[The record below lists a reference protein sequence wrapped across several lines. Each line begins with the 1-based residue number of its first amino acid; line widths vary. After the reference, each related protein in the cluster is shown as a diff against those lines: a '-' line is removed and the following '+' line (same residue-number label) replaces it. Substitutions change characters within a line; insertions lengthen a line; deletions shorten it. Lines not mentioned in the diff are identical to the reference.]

1 MTLPHPR
8 TDRRASI
15 KSPSSTAIAMR
26 HECIPCRGSTPAAVP
41 VILNAG
47 RMTHGAWAGGWCE
60 ENEGVVH
67 RQQFLLNEST
77 TLTSRS
83 ARLVVL
89 SMLVVS
95 VGLLIPG
102 LLAPVLTIRG
112 VLTREGIAQLAP
124 QLLERGLSDDTMNVL
139 KSVMNPAIVA
149 FVEGTGGDLRKS
161 VLDKL
166 TPQITASLE
175 KNVGE
180 VVVYEQ
186 TRSIVGSV
194 RRLYEVG
201 SPMPATLILL
211 FSVIVPLLK
220 AGLVA
225 WAVFVASSQHR
236 RRMLAFVETIAK
248 WSMADVFVVA
258 LFIAF
263 LAAQASAAPAQGPN
277 AAPPLIAFSA
287 HFGAG
292 FYWFAAYCLFS
303 LASQQM
309 TVRLAKAPAVS
320 GVTPEFRRD

>member
-1 MTLPHPR
+1 MN
-8 TDRRASI
+8 ASLN
-15 KSPSSTAIAMR
+15 A
-26 HECIPCRGSTPAAVP
+26 STPLAP
-41 VILNAG
+41 
-47 RMTHGAWAGGWCE
+47 
-60 ENEGVVH
+60 
-67 RQQFLLNEST
+67 
-77 TLTSRS
+77 RS

-124 QLLERGLSDDTMNVL
+124 QMLERGLSDDTMNVL
-139 KSVMNPAIVA
+139 KSVMNPTIVA
-149 FVEGTGGDLRKS
+149 FIEGTGGDLRKS

-175 KNVGE
+175 KNIGE

-201 SPMPATLILL
+201 SPVPATLILL
-211 FSVIVPLLK
+211 FSVIVPLFK
-220 AGLVA
+220 AGLVT
-225 WAVFVASSQHR
+225 WAVFMPGDR
-236 RRMLAFVETIAK
+236 RRQRTLAFVETIAK

-263 LAAQASAAPAQGPN
+263 LAARASVTPTQGPG
-277 AAPPLIAFSA
+277 AVPALIAFSA

-303 LASQQM
+303 LGSQQITARLSRTSM
-309 TVRLAKAPAVS
+309 TRA
-320 GVTPEFRRD
+320 

>member
-1 MTLPHPR
+1 
-8 TDRRASI
+8 
-15 KSPSSTAIAMR
+15 MR

-47 RMTHGAWAGGWCE
+47 RMTHGACAGGSCE

-95 VGLLIPG
+95 IGLLIPG
-102 LLAPVLTIRG
+102 LFAPVLTIRG
-112 VLTREGIAQLAP
+112 VLTREGIARLAP
-124 QLLERGLSDDTMNVL
+124 QILEGGLTDDTMNVL
-139 KSVMNPAIVA
+139 KSVMNPAVVA
-149 FVEGTGGDLRKS
+149 FIEGTGGDLRKS

-166 TPQITASLE
+166 TPQITAALE
-175 KNVGE
+175 KNFGE

-186 TRSIVGSV
+186 TRSILGSV

-201 SPMPATLILL
+201 SPIPATLILL
-211 FSVIVPLLK
+211 FSVIVPLVK
-220 AGLVA
+220 AALVA
-225 WAVFVASSQHR
+225 WAVLMAGDR
-236 RRMLAFVETIAK
+236 RRRRTLAFVETIAK

-263 LAAQASAAPAQGPN
+263 LAARASVTPTQGPG
-277 AAPPLIAFSA
+277 AVPALIAFSA

-303 LASQQM
+303 LASQQI
-309 TVRLAKAPAVS
+309 TVRISAN
-320 GVTPEFRRD
+320 